1 MTAVTVM
8 TDATGSKRHPR
19 ARAANFSHATRV
31 LGAALQRMRN
41 LRNALFDPYRPELY
55 YMRGPG
61 PKSGAG
67 PSRPE

>member
-1 MTAVTVM
+1 MTAMTVM
-8 TDATGSKRHPR
+8 TDRTGSKRRPP
-19 ARAANFSHATRV
+19 ARAANFPRAARL
-31 LGAALQRMRN
+31 LGAALQRWRN

-67 PSRPE
+67 SRRPE